1 MGDDSSV
8 RVAVRIR
15 PQVARELIDMCRIC
29 TQVPPGE
36 PQVFLGPDKA
46 FTYDYVFDTGIGQ
59 NDIYDDCVARL
70 IEGALD
76 GYNATVLAY
85 GQTGSGKT
93 YTMGTG
99 FDVEVDDSII
109 GIIPRA
115 IKHLFDGI
123 CDKQNRARER
133 AQMPPEFKITAQF
146 LELYNEDLKDLLEPG
161 GPRGGAR
168 IHEDTGGNI
177 HLAGVEPR
185 IVTSPEQ
192 ALEYLRLGA
201 LSRTTGST
209 QMNTQSSRS
218 HAIFTLFIK
227 QQRCIKIEDPDA
239 DVDTS
244 EPTNEFETL
253 TAKFHFVD
261 LAGSERLKRTGATGE
276 RAKEGIS
283 INCGLLALGNVISA
297 LGDKNKKALHVP
309 YRDSKLTRLLQD
321 SLGGNSQTVMIA
333 CVSPSDR
340 DFMETLST
348 LKYANRARN
357 IKNKVTIN
365 QDKSSRTIISLKRE
379 IQQLQIELLEYRQG
393 KRVVGEDG
401 VNDAWHENQM
411 LNSELQSLK
420 TRVKALSETVEA
432 LTAKNSLLLAEKA
445 SGQWLST
452 SLNANGNEDV
462 SSLVLGYV
470 QEIEE
475 LRARLLEAEAM
486 YQQLKKRQIQV
497 QSVNNTYVSGIDS
510 TSFIQNDTN
519 SVLVDA
525 KKELQKELNTLAA
538 LKEQQSMSMSMNMTT
553 SINNKNINNNITNNN
568 NTNNNREDDDDDIDN
583 TENGQ
588 ESLSEDDDSG
598 GDDDDDDDSDR
609 KDREEEEETE
619 EQAAIRRELE
629 AITTDIDVRQR
640 LIQELELSHRR
651 LQTMKQH
658 YEDKLTQ
665 LQARIKDTQEERD
678 KVLSSLV
685 QNSSPLTEKVKKLRD
700 EYEKKIS
707 SMQKEMRLL
716 QSAKK
721 EHARLLKNQSQS
733 ENRLR
738 GLRNELSEMKRA
750 KVKLL
755 NKMKEESKRHKENEL
770 RRNREIAQLRKESR
784 KNANMI
790 RTLEA
795 DKKIKEVVL
804 RRKQEEVTALRK
816 RDRGLSQKVA
826 GRTIIKP
833 INPKALKYKW
843 QAFEKIIT
851 KQSLAKQAVAETERE
866 MEKLLIERE
875 ELGKDL
881 ERLQKHRTIV
891 ETTGGDTIEI
901 DEDIDNYKSK
911 ISYVQDSIAECQR
924 DMVEIGDC
932 DVEGEP
938 GIEALIAA
946 VKTIDEAQFLLQ
958 KMLTFTVEQSCSA
971 AQKQLEVRD
980 MESRLIEVAQES
992 DVQHQLLEH
1001 VLRNRDILDISNNQ
1015 NTMAYSPPSSRSS
1028 SPDNSETYN
1037 QLTLNESK
1045 QRSNKVRR
1053 RTTQPQEL
1061 LYGVSMASDN
1071 LKVEEQN
1078 QHQNHPLTR
1087 VPSAPGSLR
1096 GLLFGRGQNT
1106 SGTAGGISPVLSR
1119 RDSTSPKLPRR
1130 SLYPSGPPGGYNGS
1144 MEQLAQMDAP
1154 SPPGSPTI
1162 YRRFNSREENVFS
1175 RLTAAKAVPVDPQPT
1190 KGVISQYPGK
1200 TQPRAPLQCTHIA
1213 EGHSKAVLAID
1224 STEDLLFSG
1233 SKDRT
1238 VKVWDLGTG
1247 LENMTL
1253 TGHPNNVVAVK
1264 YSLKNHLLFSV
1275 SAAYVKVWDL
1285 RSGNNCVKTLFSSG
1299 QSQNGSLSLTTTA
1312 RTLQLPVGE
1321 MAINDLSLSLD
1332 EQELYTAA
1340 VDKITVWDL
1349 RKLACVRRLSTPHT
1363 AAVMCLSAAE
1373 DGRVITGSKD
1383 HLISLVDASSSGQSV
1398 SLAPPHYDGVQC
1410 LATIGSMLFS
1420 GSRDMCIKR
1429 WDLNRMELIQSLNNA
1444 HKDWI
1449 LGLCTINEGSIMVS
1463 GCRGGML
1470 RAWTVPSE
1478 LSGECSLI
1486 GEVRAHGSAINAV
1499 ITNQQHIFTASNSG
1513 EVKLWRIPDP
1523 YHTMSMSTIS
1533 I

>member
-1 MGDDSSV
+1 MTDESSV

-15 PQVARELIDMCRIC
+15 PQVAREVIDMCRIC
-29 TQVPPGE
+29 TQVPGGE

-46 FTYDYVFDTGIGQ
+46 FTYDYVFDTFIGQ
-59 NDIYDDCVARL
+59 SDIYESCVTQL
-70 IEGALD
+70 VEGALN

-99 FDVEVDDSII
+99 FDVEIDESIV

-115 IKHLFDGI
+115 IRHLFNGI
-123 CDKQNRARER
+123 ADKHEKARER
-133 AQMPPEFKITAQF
+133 GHMPPEFKVTAQF

-168 IHEDTGGNI
+168 IHEDTSGNI
-177 HLAGVEPR
+177 HLTGVEAR
-185 IVTSPEQ
+185 VVTTPEQ

-218 HAIFTLFIK
+218 HAIFTLYIK
-227 QQRCIKIEDPDA
+227 QQRYIKIEDPDA

-244 EPTNEFETL
+244 NNDTTNEFETL

-297 LGDKNKKALHVP
+297 LGDKTKKAFHVP

-321 SLGGNSQTVMIA
+321 SLGGNSQTCMIA

-357 IKNKVTIN
+357 IKNKVMIN
-365 QDKSSRTIISLKRE
+365 QDKSSRTIVSLRRE
-379 IQQLQIELLEYRQG
+379 IQQLQLELLEYRQG
-393 KRVVGEDG
+393 KRLVGEDG

-411 LNSELQSLK
+411 LNSEMQSLK

-432 LTAKNSLLLAEKA
+432 LTAKNVLLLAEKA
-445 SGQWLST
+445 AGHW
-452 SLNANGNEDV
+452 V
-462 SSLVLGYV
+462 SSNSSVNNEQVSELVLGYV

-475 LRARLLEAEAM
+475 LRAQLLEAEAM

-497 QSVNNTYVSGIDS
+497 QPLTNNFGDFHDS
-510 TSFIQNDTN
+510 N
-519 SVLVDA
+519 SVLIEA
-525 KKELQKELNTLAA
+525 KRELQREIETLAV
-538 LKEQQSMSMSMNMTT
+538 LKDQERT
-553 SINNKNINNNITNNN
+553 
-568 NTNNNREDDDDDIDN
+568 DDDVEGENNENSPELFSDDESDEDN
-583 TENGQ
+583 T
-588 ESLSEDDDSG
+588 
-598 GDDDDDDDSDR
+598 DR
-609 KDREEEEETE
+609 KVEDEEE
-619 EQAAIRRELE
+619 AAIGLELE
-629 AITTDIDVRQR
+629 ALTSDIDVKQR
-640 LIQELELSHRR
+640 LIQELELSQRR

-665 LQARIKDTQEERD
+665 LQARIRDTQEERD
-678 KVLSSLV
+678 KVLSSL
-685 QNSSPLTEKVKKLRD
+685 QQQSSPPTEKVKKLRD
-700 EYEKKIS
+700 EYEKKLS
-707 SMQKEMRLL
+707 SMQKEVRLL

-721 EHARLLKNQSQS
+721 EHARLLKSQSQN

-738 GLRNELSEMKRA
+738 GLRNELADMKRA

-755 NKMKEESKRHKENEL
+755 NKMREEAQRHKENEL

-795 DKKIKEVVL
+795 DKRMKEVVL
-804 RRKQEEVTALRK
+804 RRKQEEVTALRR

-826 GRTIIKP
+826 GRT
-833 INPKALKYKW
+833 KAKILNQKSLKQKW
-843 QAFEKIIT
+843 LTFERTISKQA
-851 KQSLAKQAVAETERE
+851 LAKQAAAETERE
-866 MEKLLIERE
+866 MERLLIERD
-875 ELGKDL
+875 ELGIDL
-881 ERLQKHRTIV
+881 ERLQKIRANLLSIK
-891 ETTGGDTIEI
+891 GGDLTEF
-901 DEDIDNYKSK
+901 DEDIDNIKSK

-924 DMVEIGDC
+924 DMVEVGDC
-932 DVEGEP
+932 DVDGEP
-938 GIEALIAA
+938 GVEELIGSIKS
-946 VKTIDEAQFLLQ
+946 VDEAQYLLQ
-958 KMLTFTVEQSCSA
+958 RMLNHTVEQSCSA
-971 AQKQLEVRD
+971 AQRQIEVRD
-980 MESRLIEVAQES
+980 MESRLNQVAQES

-1001 VLRNRDILDISNNQ
+1001 VLRDRDLLSLNNRDNAI
-1015 NTMAYSPPSSRSS
+1015 TYSPYSSRSS
-1028 SPDNSETYN
+1028 SPDISESYSQVSIT
-1037 QLTLNESK
+1037 EGK
-1045 QRSNKVRR
+1045 QKSNKVRR

-1061 LYGVSMASDN
+1061 LYGVNSVVDDG
-1071 LKVEEQN
+1071 LKVDEQN
-1078 QHQNHPLTR
+1078 QNQTHNHPLTR
-1087 VPSAPGSLR
+1087 VPSAPGSLKS
-1096 GLLFGRGQNT
+1096 LVLTRGQVSSGSPT
-1106 SGTAGGISPVLSR
+1106 SVR
-1119 RDSTSPKLPRR
+1119 RDSTSPRPLRR
-1130 SLYPSGPPGGYNGS
+1130 PIHLSGGS
-1144 MEQLAQMDAP
+1144 MEQVAQMDA
-1154 SPPGSPTI
+1154 SPPSSPTI

-1175 RLTAAKAVPVDPQPT
+1175 RLTATRQPFQMDSQPT
-1190 KGVISQYPGK
+1190 KGIISQYPGK
-1200 TQPRAPLQCTHIA
+1200 IQPRASLQCTHIA

-1224 STEDLLFSG
+1224 AIGNMLFSG

-1238 VKVWDLGTG
+1238 VKVWDLETG

-1253 TGHPNNVVAVK
+1253 SGHPNNVVAVK
-1264 YSLKNHLLFSV
+1264 YSTTNQLLFSV

-1285 RSGNNCVKTLFSSG
+1285 RSSNACIKTLYSSG
-1299 QSQNGSLSLTTTA
+1299 QTQSGPLSLSTPS
-1312 RTLQLPVGE
+1312 RTLQLPAGE
-1321 MAINDLSLSLD
+1321 TTINDVALNLN
-1332 EQELYTAA
+1332 EQELYAA
-1340 VDKITVWDL
+1340 TNDKVRMWDL
-1349 RKLACVRRLSTPHT
+1349 RKLSYTGRLSTPHT
-1363 AAVMCLSAAE
+1363 AAVMCLAVAS

-1383 HLISLVDASSSGQSV
+1383 HLISLINTNTQGQSV

-1410 LATIGSMLFS
+1410 LATSGSMLFS

-1429 WDLNRMELIQSLNNA
+1429 WDLSRMELIQSLNNA

-1449 LGLCTINEGSIMVS
+1449 LGLCTVNNGAVMVS

-1470 RAWTVPSE
+1470 RAWSVPKDQ
-1478 LSGECSLI
+1478 SGECTLL

-1499 ITNQQHIFTASNSG
+1499 VTNQQHIFTASNSG
-1513 EVKLWRIPDP
+1513 EVKMWRVPDP
-1523 YHTMSMSTIS
+1523 FPTMSISTMSI
-1533 I
+1533 

>member
-1 MGDDSSV
+1 MADDTSV

-15 PQVARELIDMCRIC
+15 PQVAREVIDMCRIC

-46 FTYDYVFDTGIGQ
+46 FTYDYVFDTAIGQ
-59 NDIYDDCVARL
+59 CTIYDTCVAHL
-70 IEGALD
+70 VEGALD

-99 FDVEVDDSII
+99 FDVEVDETVI

-115 IKHLFDGI
+115 IRHLFNGI
-123 CDKQNRARER
+123 AEKQQHARER
-133 AQMPPEFKITAQF
+133 AQMPPEFKVTAQF

-168 IHEDTGGNI
+168 IHEDTAGNI

-185 IVTSPEQ
+185 IVVSPEQ

-218 HAIFTLFIK
+218 HAIFTLYIR
-227 QQRCIKIEDPDA
+227 QQKCIKVEDPDA
-239 DVDTS
+239 DIDTS
-244 EPTNEFETL
+244 GTEPASEFETL

-261 LAGSERLKRTGATGE
+261 LAGSERLKRTGATGD

-297 LGDKNKKALHVP
+297 LGDKTKKALHVP

-365 QDKSSRTIISLKRE
+365 QDKSSRTIASLRRE
-379 IQQLQIELLEYRQG
+379 IQQLQLELMEYRQG

-411 LNSELQSLK
+411 LNSELQSLR

-432 LTAKNSLLLAEKA
+432 LTAKNVLLLAEKA
-445 SGQWLST
+445 AGQWMSSTGGNGEVT
-452 SLNANGNEDV
+452 SLV
-462 SSLVLGYV
+462 QGYV

-486 YQQLKKRQIQV
+486 YQQLKKRQMQV
-497 QSVNNTYVSGIDS
+497 NAANPYGDSGYIFQSDS
-510 TSFIQNDTN
+510 TS
-519 SVLVDA
+519 VLNDA
-525 KKELQKELNTLAA
+525 KKELQKEMDALTA
-538 LKEQQSMSMSMNMTT
+538 LKEQQAYG
-553 SINNKNINNNITNNN
+553 TN
-568 NTNNNREDDDDDIDN
+568 TASKTGDEGEGDD
-583 TENGQ
+583 TEVGQ
-588 ESLSEDDDSG
+588 DTASEDDS
-598 GDDDDDDDSDR
+598 DDDSDR
-609 KDREEEEETE
+609 KEDEEE
-619 EQAAIRRELE
+619 AAMGRELE
-629 AITTDIDVRQR
+629 ALTSDIDVKQR
-640 LIQELELSHRR
+640 LIQELEFSQRR

-658 YEDKLTQ
+658 YEDKLAQ

-678 KVLSSLV
+678 KVLHSL
-685 QNSSPLTEKVKKLRD
+685 QQQPTPPTEKVKKLRD
-700 EYEKKIS
+700 EYEKKLS
-707 SMQKEMRLL
+707 AMQKEMRLL

-721 EHARLLKNQSQS
+721 EHARLLKNQSQN

-738 GLRNELSEMKRA
+738 GLRNELAEMKRA

-755 NKMKEESKRHKENEL
+755 NKMREEAQRHKENEL

-795 DKKIKEVVL
+795 DKRMKEVVL

-826 GRTIIKP
+826 GRAPPKSA
-833 INPKALKYKW
+833 NPKALKQRWHTFERTIAK
-843 QAFEKIIT
+843 QA
-851 KQSLAKQAVAETERE
+851 LAKQAAAETERE
-866 MEKLLIERE
+866 MERLLQERE
-875 ELGKDL
+875 ELGREL
-881 ERLQKHRTIV
+881 EKLQKHRNAVTNSR
-891 ETTGGDTIEI
+891 GDTTDVDEEI
-901 DEDIDNYKSK
+901 DNVKSK
-911 ISYVQDSIAECQR
+911 ISYLQDSIAECQR
-924 DMVEIGDC
+924 DMVEMGDG
-932 DVEGEP
+932 DAEGEP
-938 GIEALIAA
+938 GVEAL
-946 VKTIDEAQFLLQ
+946 VSTIRTVDEAQYLLQ
-958 KMLTFTVEQSCSA
+958 RMLAFTVEQSCVA

-980 MESRLIEVAQES
+980 MESRLNQVAQES

-1001 VLRNRDILDISNNQ
+1001 VLRDRDLLSLTNNHH
-1015 NTMAYSPPSSRSS
+1015 NTLNYSPPSSRSS
-1028 SPDNSETYN
+1028 SPDNETYS
-1037 QLTLNESK
+1037 QVIIGEER
-1045 QRSNKVRR
+1045 QRNNKVRR

-1061 LYGVSMASDN
+1061 LYGVQPNSDN
-1071 LKVEEQN
+1071 LKTEEQSQN
-1078 QHQNHPLTR
+1078 HNHPLTR
-1087 VPSAPGSLR
+1087 VPSAPGSLK
-1096 GLLFGRGQNT
+1096 GLVLTRSQYGNI
-1106 SGTAGGISPVLSR
+1106 SGGSPTLSR
-1119 RDSTSPKLPRR
+1119 RDSTSPRPLRR
-1130 SLYPSGPPGGYNGS
+1130 PLHPGGGS
-1144 MEQLAQMDAP
+1144 MEQVAHTDVS
-1154 SPPGSPTI
+1154 SPPGSPTT

-1175 RLTAAKAVPVDPQPT
+1175 RLTASRQPASTDPQPM
-1190 KGVISQYPGK
+1190 KGIISQYQGK
-1200 TQPRAPLQCTHIA
+1200 TPPRAVLQCSHVA
-1213 EGHSKAVLAID
+1213 EGHSKAVLTICA
-1224 STEDLLFSG
+1224 TADLLFSG

-1238 VKVWDLGTG
+1238 VKVWDLRTG
-1247 LENMTL
+1247 IENLTL
-1253 TGHPNNVVAVK
+1253 SGHPNNVVAVK
-1264 YSLKNHLLFSV
+1264 YSQVQNLLFSV

-1285 RSGNNCVKTLFSSG
+1285 RIGNSCVKTLFSSG
-1299 QSQNGSLSLTTTA
+1299 QAQSGPIALSTPS
-1312 RTLQLPVGE
+1312 RMLQVTVGE
-1321 MAINDLSLSLD
+1321 TTINDLVLSMD
-1332 EQELYTAA
+1332 EQELYTASS
-1340 VDKITVWDL
+1340 DKVRVWDL
-1349 RKLACVRRLSTPHT
+1349 RKLTYIGKLSTPHT
-1363 AAVMCLSAAE
+1363 AAVMCLAVAD
-1373 DGRVITGSKD
+1373 DGRVIAGSKD
-1383 HLISLVDASSSGQSV
+1383 HLISLVEPNTSGQSV

-1410 LATIGSMLFS
+1410 LTTCDSTLFS

-1429 WDLNRMELIQSLNNA
+1429 WDLSKMELVQSLNNA

-1449 LGLCTINEGSIMVS
+1449 LGLCMINSGSVMVS
-1463 GCRGGML
+1463 GCRGGVL
-1470 RAWTVPSE
+1470 KAWSVPKE
-1478 LSGECSLI
+1478 QGGECAPI

-1499 ITNQQHIFTASNSG
+1499 ITNQQHVFTASNDG
-1513 EVKLWRIPDP
+1513 TVRLWSYYKRDAR
-1523 YHTMSMSTIS
+1523 TFQRSNSLKS
-1533 I
+1533 

>member
-1 MGDDSSV
+1 MADDTSV

-15 PQVARELIDMCRIC
+15 PQVAREVIDMCRIC

-46 FTYDYVFDTGIGQ
+46 FTYDYVFDTAIGQ
-59 NDIYDDCVARL
+59 CTIYDTCVARL

-99 FDVEVDDSII
+99 FDVEVDETVI

-115 IKHLFDGI
+115 ITHLFNGI
-123 CDKQNRARER
+123 AEKQQHARER
-133 AQMPPEFKITAQF
+133 AQMPPEFKVTAQF

-168 IHEDTGGNI
+168 IHEDTSGNI

-218 HAIFTLFIK
+218 HAIFTLYIR
-227 QQRCIKIEDPDA
+227 QQKCIKVEDPDA

-244 EPTNEFETL
+244 GTEPTSEFETL

-261 LAGSERLKRTGATGE
+261 LAGSERLKRTGATGD

-297 LGDKNKKALHVP
+297 LGDKTKKALHVP

-365 QDKSSRTIISLKRE
+365 QDKSSRTIASLRRE
-379 IQQLQIELLEYRQG
+379 IQQLQLELMEYRQG

-411 LNSELQSLK
+411 LNSELQSLR

-432 LTAKNSLLLAEKA
+432 LTAKNVLLLAEKA
-445 SGQWLST
+445 AGQWVSSTGGNTEVT
-452 SLNANGNEDV
+452 SLIQ
-462 SSLVLGYV
+462 GYV

-497 QSVNNTYVSGIDS
+497 NAANPYGDSGYMFHSDS
-510 TSFIQNDTN
+510 TS
-519 SVLVDA
+519 VLNDA
-525 KKELQKELNTLAA
+525 KKELQKEIDALTA
-538 LKEQQSMSMSMNMTT
+538 LKEQQAYTSSTT
-553 SINNKNINNNITNNN
+553 GKTGD
-568 NTNNNREDDDDDIDN
+568 EGEGDD
-583 TENGQ
+583 TEVGQ
-588 ESLSEDDDSG
+588 DSASEDDS
-598 GDDDDDDDSDR
+598 DDDSDR
-609 KDREEEEETE
+609 KEEDEEE
-619 EQAAIRRELE
+619 AAMGRELE
-629 AITTDIDVRQR
+629 ALTSDIDVKQR
-640 LIQELELSHRR
+640 LIQELELSQRR

-658 YEDKLTQ
+658 YEDKLAQ

-678 KVLSSLV
+678 KVLHSL
-685 QNSSPLTEKVKKLRD
+685 QQQPTTPTEKVKKLRD
-700 EYEKKIS
+700 EYEKKLS
-707 SMQKEMRLL
+707 AMQKEMRIL

-721 EHARLLKNQSQS
+721 EHAKLLKNQSQN

-738 GLRNELSEMKRA
+738 GLRNELAEMKRA

-755 NKMKEESKRHKENEL
+755 NKMREEAQRHKENEL

-795 DKKIKEVVL
+795 DKRMKEVVL

-826 GRTIIKP
+826 GRAPPKP
-833 INPKALKYKW
+833 VNPKALKQRWHTFERTIAK
-843 QAFEKIIT
+843 QA
-851 KQSLAKQAVAETERE
+851 LAKQAAAETERE
-866 MEKLLIERE
+866 MERLLQERE
-875 ELGKDL
+875 ELGREL
-881 ERLQKHRTIV
+881 EKLQKHRNAVTNSR
-891 ETTGGDTIEI
+891 GDTSDVDEEI
-901 DEDIDNYKSK
+901 DNVKSK
-911 ISYVQDSIAECQR
+911 ISYLQDSIAECQR
-924 DMVEIGDC
+924 DMVEMGDG
-932 DVEGEP
+932 DAESEP
-938 GIEALIAA
+938 GVEALIS
-946 VKTIDEAQFLLQ
+946 TIQTVDEAQYLLQ
-958 KMLTFTVEQSCSA
+958 RMLAFTVEQSCVA

-980 MESRLIEVAQES
+980 MESRLNQVAQES

-1001 VLRNRDILDISNNQ
+1001 VLRDRDLLSLTNNHHN
-1015 NTMAYSPPSSRSS
+1015 NTLNYSPPSSRSS
-1028 SPDNSETYN
+1028 SPDNETFS
-1037 QLTLNESK
+1037 QVIIGEER
-1045 QRSNKVRR
+1045 QRNNKVRR

-1061 LYGVSMASDN
+1061 LYGVQANPDN
-1071 LKVEEQN
+1071 LKPEEQSQN
-1078 QHQNHPLTR
+1078 HNHPLTR
-1087 VPSAPGSLR
+1087 VPSAPGSLK
-1096 GLLFGRGQNT
+1096 GLVLTRSQYGNVT
-1106 SGTAGGISPVLSR
+1106 GGSPTLSR
-1119 RDSTSPKLPRR
+1119 RDSTSPRPLRR
-1130 SLYPSGPPGGYNGS
+1130 PLHPGGGS
-1144 MEQLAQMDAP
+1144 MEQVAHTDVS
-1154 SPPGSPTI
+1154 SPPGSPTT

-1175 RLTAAKAVPVDPQPT
+1175 RLTASRQPASTDPQPMR
-1190 KGVISQYPGK
+1190 GIISQYQGK
-1200 TQPRAPLQCTHIA
+1200 TPPRAVLQCSHVA
-1213 EGHSKAVLAID
+1213 EGHSKAVLTICA
-1224 STEDLLFSG
+1224 TADLLFSG

-1238 VKVWDLGTG
+1238 VKVWDLRTG
-1247 LENMTL
+1247 IENITL
-1253 TGHPNNVVAVK
+1253 SGHPNNVVAVK
-1264 YSLKNHLLFSV
+1264 YSPVHNLLFSV

-1285 RSGNNCVKTLFSSG
+1285 RMGNSCVKTLFSSG
-1299 QSQNGSLSLTTTA
+1299 QTQSGPIALSTPSRMLQVPFGETT
-1312 RTLQLPVGE
+1312 
-1321 MAINDLSLSLD
+1321 INDLVLSMD
-1332 EQELYTAA
+1332 EQELYTASS
-1340 VDKITVWDL
+1340 DKVRVWDL
-1349 RKLACVRRLSTPHT
+1349 RKLTYIGRLSTPHT
-1363 AAVMCLSAAE
+1363 AAVMCLAVAD
-1373 DGRVITGSKD
+1373 DGRVIAGSKD
-1383 HLISLVDASSSGQSV
+1383 HLISLVEPNTSGQSV

-1410 LATIGSMLFS
+1410 LTTCDSTLFS

-1429 WDLNRMELIQSLNNA
+1429 WDLSRMELVQSLNNA

-1449 LGLCTINEGSIMVS
+1449 LGLCMINSGSVMVS
-1463 GCRGGML
+1463 GCRGGVL
-1470 RAWTVPSE
+1470 KAWSVPKE
-1478 LSGECSLI
+1478 QGGECAPI

-1499 ITNQQHIFTASNSG
+1499 ITNQQHVFTASNSG
-1513 EVKLWRIPDP
+1513 EVKLWRIPDISL
-1523 YHTMSMSTIS
+1523 SMSIS
-1533 I
+1533 TVSL

>member
-1 MGDDSSV
+1 MSDDTSV

-15 PQVARELIDMCRIC
+15 PQVAREVIDMCRIC

-46 FTYDYVFDTGIGQ
+46 FTYDYVFDTCVGQ
-59 NDIYDDCVARL
+59 CTIYETCVARL
-70 IEGALD
+70 VEGALD

-99 FDVEVDDSII
+99 FDVEVDEDVV

-115 IKHLFDGI
+115 IRHLFNGI
-123 CDKQNRARER
+123 AEKQQRARES
-133 AQMPPEFKITAQF
+133 AQMPPEFKVTAQF

-168 IHEDTGGNI
+168 IHEDTSGNI

-218 HAIFTLFIK
+218 HAIFTLHIK
-227 QQRCIKIEDPDA
+227 QQRYIKVEDPDA

-244 EPTNEFETL
+244 GTEPASEFETL

-261 LAGSERLKRTGATGE
+261 LAGSERLKRTGATGD

-297 LGDKNKKALHVP
+297 LGDKAKKALHVP

-357 IKNKVTIN
+357 IKNKVTVN
-365 QDKSSRTIISLKRE
+365 QDKSSRTIASLRRE
-379 IQQLQIELLEYRQG
+379 IQQLQLELMEYRQG

-411 LNSELQSLK
+411 LNSELQSLR

-432 LTAKNSLLLAEKA
+432 LTAKNVLLLAEKA
-445 SGQWLST
+445 AGQWVSTGGNSEVT
-452 SLNANGNEDV
+452 SLV
-462 SSLVLGYV
+462 QGYV

-497 QSVNNTYVSGIDS
+497 NAANPYGDSGYICPSDSVSILN
-510 TSFIQNDTN
+510 
-519 SVLVDA
+519 DA
-525 KKELQKELNTLAA
+525 KKEVQKEIEA
-538 LKEQQSMSMSMNMTT
+538 LTALREQHAHAT
-553 SINNKNINNNITNNN
+553 STASKTG
-568 NTNNNREDDDDDIDN
+568 EEEGDD
-583 TENGQ
+583 TEIGQ
-588 ESLSEDDDSG
+588 DSVSEDDS
-598 GDDDDDDDSDR
+598 DDDSDR
-609 KDREEEEETE
+609 KEEDEEEE
-619 EQAAIRRELE
+619 AMGRELE
-629 AITTDIDVRQR
+629 ALTSDIDVKQR
-640 LIQELELSHRR
+640 LIQELELSQRR

-658 YEDKLTQ
+658 YEDKLAQ

-678 KVLSSLV
+678 KVLHSL
-685 QNSSPLTEKVKKLRD
+685 QQQPTPPTEKVKKLRD
-700 EYEKKIS
+700 EYEKKLS
-707 SMQKEMRLL
+707 AMQKEMQLL
-716 QSAKK
+716 KSAKK
-721 EHARLLKNQSQS
+721 EHARLLKNQSQN

-738 GLRNELSEMKRA
+738 GLRNELAEMKRA

-755 NKMKEESKRHKENEL
+755 NKMREEAQRHKENEL

-795 DKKIKEVVL
+795 DKRMKEVVL
-804 RRKQEEVTALRK
+804 RRKQEEVSALRK

-826 GRTIIKP
+826 GRAPPKP
-833 INPKALKYKW
+833 INPKALKQRW
-843 QAFEKIIT
+843 QTFERTIA
-851 KQSLAKQAVAETERE
+851 KQALAKQAAAETERE
-866 MEKLLIERE
+866 MERLLQERE
-875 ELGKDL
+875 ELGREL
-881 ERLQKHRTIV
+881 EKLQKHRNAIASSR
-891 ETTGGDTIEI
+891 GDTADIDEEI
-901 DEDIDNYKSK
+901 DNVRSK
-911 ISYVQDSIAECQR
+911 ISYLQDSIAECQR
-924 DMVEIGDC
+924 DMVEMGDGEA
-932 DVEGEP
+932 EGEP
-938 GIEALIAA
+938 GVEALIS
-946 VKTIDEAQFLLQ
+946 TIQSVDEAQYLLQ
-958 KMLTFTVEQSCSA
+958 RMLAFTVEQSCVA

-980 MESRLIEVAQES
+980 MESRLNQVAQES

-1001 VLRNRDILDISNNQ
+1001 VLRDRDLLSLTNNHH
-1015 NTMAYSPPSSRSS
+1015 NTLNYSPPSSRSS
-1028 SPDNSETYN
+1028 SPENENYN
-1037 QLTLNESK
+1037 QVIIGEEK
-1045 QRSNKVRR
+1045 QRNNKVRR

-1061 LYGVSMASDN
+1061 LYGVQASQDN
-1071 LKVEEQN
+1071 LKAEDQS
-1078 QHQNHPLTR
+1078 QSHNHPLTR
-1087 VPSAPGSLR
+1087 VPSAPGSLK
-1096 GLLFGRGQNT
+1096 GLVLTRSQH
-1106 SGTAGGISPVLSR
+1106 SGIAGGSPTLSR
-1119 RDSTSPKLPRR
+1119 RDSTSPRPLRR
-1130 SLYPSGPPGGYNGS
+1130 PLHPGGGS
-1144 MEQLAQMDAP
+1144 MEQVAHTDVS
-1154 SPPGSPTI
+1154 SPPGSPTT

-1175 RLTAAKAVPVDPQPT
+1175 RLTASRQPASTDPQPM
-1190 KGVISQYPGK
+1190 KGIISQYQGK
-1200 TQPRAPLQCTHIA
+1200 IQPRAVLHCSHVA
-1213 EGHSKAVLAID
+1213 EGHSKAVLTMCAT
-1224 STEDLLFSG
+1224 SDLLFSG

-1247 LENMTL
+1247 IENLTL

-1264 YSLKNHLLFSV
+1264 YSPLHDLLFSV
-1275 SAAYVKVWDL
+1275 SSAYVKVWDL
-1285 RSGNNCVKTLFSSG
+1285 RAANSCIKTLYSSG
-1299 QSQNGSLSLTTTA
+1299 QVQSGPITLSTPS
-1312 RTLQLPVGE
+1312 RMLQLPVGE
-1321 MAINDLSLSLD
+1321 TTINDLVLSMD
-1332 EQELYTAA
+1332 EQELYTASS
-1340 VDKITVWDL
+1340 DKVRIWDL
-1349 RKLACVRRLSTPHT
+1349 RKLTCTGRLSTPHT
-1363 AAVMCLSAAE
+1363 AAVMCLAVAE
-1373 DGRVITGSKD
+1373 DGKVITGSKD
-1383 HLISLVDASSSGQSV
+1383 HLVSLVEPNTSGQSV

-1410 LATIGSMLFS
+1410 LATCDTTLFS

-1429 WDLNRMELIQSLNNA
+1429 WDLSRMELVQSLNNA

-1449 LGLCTINEGSIMVS
+1449 LGLCMINNGSVMIS
-1463 GCRGGML
+1463 GCRGGIL
-1470 RAWTVPSE
+1470 KAWTVPKDQ
-1478 LSGECSLI
+1478 GECSPI

-1499 ITNQQHIFTASNSG
+1499 ITNQQHIFTASNDG
-1513 EVKLWRIPDP
+1513 TVKLWNYCKRDAR
-1523 YHTMSMSTIS
+1523 TFQRSNSLKS
-1533 I
+1533 

>member
-1 MGDDSSV
+1 MADDSSV

-15 PQVARELIDMCRIC
+15 PQVAREVIDMCRIC

-59 NDIYDDCVARL
+59 SVIYETCVARL

-99 FDVEVDDSII
+99 FDVEVDDNIV

-115 IKHLFDGI
+115 IRHLFKGI
-123 CDKQNRARER
+123 AEKQERARER
-133 AQMPPEFKITAQF
+133 TQMPPEFKVTAQF

-168 IHEDTGGNI
+168 IHEDTAGNI

-218 HAIFTLFIK
+218 HAIFTLYVK
-227 QQRCIKIEDPDA
+227 QQRCIRVEDPDA

-244 EPTNEFETL
+244 GTEPANEFETL

-261 LAGSERLKRTGATGE
+261 LAGSERLKRTGATGD

-297 LGDKNKKALHVP
+297 LGDKAKKALHVP

-365 QDKSSRTIISLKRE
+365 QDKSSRTIASLRRE
-379 IQQLQIELLEYRQG
+379 IQQLQLELMEYRQG

-401 VNDAWHENQM
+401 MNDAWHENQM
-411 LNSELQSLK
+411 LNSELQSLR

-432 LTAKNSLLLAEKA
+432 LTAKNVLLLAEKA
-445 SGQWLST
+445 AGQWVSASGGSGEQVT
-452 SLNANGNEDV
+452 SLV
-462 SSLVLGYV
+462 QGYV

-497 QSVNNTYVSGIDS
+497 NAANAYGDSSYILQSDS
-510 TSFIQNDTN
+510 ST
-519 SVLVDA
+519 VLIDA
-525 KKELQKELNTLAA
+525 KKELQKEVEALAA
-538 LKEQQSMSMSMNMTT
+538 LKEQQTQNANVT
-553 SINNKNINNNITNNN
+553 NKAVDETEI
-568 NTNNNREDDDDDIDN
+568 DD

-588 ESLSEDDDSG
+588 ESISEDDS
-598 GDDDDDDDSDR
+598 DDDSDR
-609 KDREEEEETE
+609 KEEDEEEE
-619 EQAAIRRELE
+619 AMGRELE
-629 AITTDIDVRQR
+629 ALTSDIDVKQR
-640 LIQELELSHRR
+640 LIQELELSQRR
-651 LQTMKQH
+651 LQSMKQH
-658 YEDKLTQ
+658 YEDKLAQ

-678 KVLSSLV
+678 KVLSSL
-685 QNSSPLTEKVKKLRD
+685 QQQPTQPTEKVKKLRD

-707 SMQKEMRLL
+707 AMQKEMRLL

-721 EHARLLKNQSQS
+721 EHARLLKSQSQN

-738 GLRNELSEMKRA
+738 GLRNELAEMKRA

-755 NKMKEESKRHKENEL
+755 NKMREEAQRHKENEL
-770 RRNREIAQLRKESR
+770 KRNREIAQLRKESR
-784 KNANMI
+784 RNANMI
-790 RTLEA
+790 RSLEA
-795 DKKIKEVVL
+795 DKRIKEVVL
-804 RRKQEEVTALRK
+804 RRKQEEVSALRK

-826 GRTIIKP
+826 GRTLSKP
-833 INPKALKYKW
+833 INPKSLKQRW
-843 QAFEKIIT
+843 QTFERTIT
-851 KQSLAKQAVAETERE
+851 KQALAKQAAAETERE
-866 MEKLLIERE
+866 MERLLQERD
-875 ELGKDL
+875 ELGRDL
-881 ERLQKHRTIV
+881 DRLQKQRNTI
-891 ETTGGDTIEI
+891 TTSRGDTTDIDEEI
-901 DEDIDNYKSK
+901 DNFKSK
-911 ISYVQDSIAECQR
+911 ISYLQDSIADCQR
-924 DMVEIGDC
+924 DMVEMGDGE
-932 DVEGEP
+932 VESEP
-938 GIEALIAA
+938 GVEALIS
-946 VKTIDEAQFLLQ
+946 TIRTVDEAQYLLER
-958 KMLTFTVEQSCSA
+958 MLAFTVEQSYVA

-980 MESRLIEVAQES
+980 MKSRLNQVAQES

-1001 VLRNRDILDISNNQ
+1001 VLRDRDLLSLTNNH
-1015 NTMAYSPPSSRSS
+1015 NTTTYSPPSSRSS
-1028 SPDNSETYN
+1028 SPDKG
-1037 QLTLNESK
+1037 LVLI
-1045 QRSNKVRR
+1045 RSQHN
-1053 RTTQPQEL
+1053 T
-1061 LYGVSMASDN
+1061 GV
-1071 LKVEEQN
+1071 
-1078 QHQNHPLTR
+1078 TG
-1087 VPSAPGSLR
+1087 GSP
-1096 GLLFGRGQNT
+1096 T
-1106 SGTAGGISPVLSR
+1106 LSR
-1119 RDSTSPKLPRR
+1119 RDSTSPRPLRR
-1130 SLYPSGPPGGYNGS
+1130 PLHPGGGS
-1144 MEQLAQMDAP
+1144 MEQVAHTDIS
-1154 SPPGSPTI
+1154 SPPGSPTT

-1175 RLTAAKAVPVDPQPT
+1175 RLTASRQPMSVDPQPM
-1190 KGVISQYPGK
+1190 KGIISQYQGK
-1200 TQPRAPLQCTHIA
+1200 AQPRAVLQCSHIA
-1213 EGHSKAVLAID
+1213 EGHSKAVLTIYA
-1224 STEDLLFSG
+1224 TTDLLFSG

-1238 VKVWDLGTG
+1238 VKVWDLRTG
-1247 LENMTL
+1247 IENFTL
-1253 TGHPNNVVAVK
+1253 SGHPNNVVAVK
-1264 YSLKNHLLFSV
+1264 YSPSHQLLFSV

-1285 RSGNNCVKTLFSSG
+1285 RAGNSCIKTLFSSG
-1299 QSQNGSLSLTTTA
+1299 QAQIGPIALSTPS
-1312 RTLQLPVGE
+1312 RTLQVPVGE
-1321 MAINDLSLSLD
+1321 TTINDLVLSLN
-1332 EQELYTAA
+1332 ERELYTASS
-1340 VDKITVWDL
+1340 DKVRVWDL
-1349 RKLACVRRLSTPHT
+1349 RKLTCNGKLSTPHT
-1363 AAVMCLSAAE
+1363 AAVMCLAIAE
-1373 DGRVITGSKD
+1373 DGRVIAGSKD
-1383 HLISLVDASSSGQSV
+1383 HLISLVEPNTSGLSV

-1410 LATIGSMLFS
+1410 LATSDSTLFS

-1429 WDLNRMELIQSLNNA
+1429 WDLGRMELVQSLNNA

-1449 LGLCTINEGSIMVS
+1449 LGLCTINDGSIMVS
-1463 GCRGGML
+1463 GCRGGVL
-1470 RAWTVPSE
+1470 KAWSVPKDQT
-1478 LSGECSLI
+1478 GECTPI

-1499 ITNQQHIFTASNSG
+1499 ITNQQHIFTASNDG
-1513 EVKLWRIPDP
+1513 TVRLWSYYKRDAR
-1523 YHTMSMSTIS
+1523 TFQRSNSLKS
-1533 I
+1533 

>member
-1 MGDDSSV
+1 MADDTSV

-15 PQVARELIDMCRIC
+15 PQVAREVIDMCRIC

-59 NDIYDDCVARL
+59 STIYETCVGHL
-70 IEGALD
+70 VEGALD

-99 FDVEVDDSII
+99 FDVEVEEAVV

-123 CDKQNRARER
+123 AEKQQHARER
-133 AQMPPEFKITAQF
+133 AQMPPEFKVTAQF

-168 IHEDTGGNI
+168 IHEDTSGNI

-185 IVTSPEQ
+185 IVTSLEQ
-192 ALEYLRLGA
+192 ALDYLRLGA

-218 HAIFTLFIK
+218 HAIFTLYIR
-227 QQRCIKIEDPDA
+227 QQRCIKVEDPDA
-239 DVDTS
+239 DIDTS
-244 EPTNEFETL
+244 GTEPANEFETL

-261 LAGSERLKRTGATGE
+261 LAGSERLKRTGATGD

-297 LGDKNKKALHVP
+297 LGDKTKKALHVP

-365 QDKSSRTIISLKRE
+365 QDKSSRTIASLRRE
-379 IQQLQIELLEYRQG
+379 IQQLQLELMEYRQG

-411 LNSELQSLK
+411 LNSELQSLR

-432 LTAKNSLLLAEKA
+432 LTAKNVLLLAEKA
-445 SGQWLST
+445 AGQWVSATGGNGEVT
-452 SLNANGNEDV
+452 SLV
-462 SSLVLGYV
+462 QGYV

-486 YQQLKKRQIQV
+486 YQQLKKRQMQV
-497 QSVNNTYVSGIDS
+497 NAANPYGDSGYMFQSDS
-510 TSFIQNDTN
+510 TS
-519 SVLVDA
+519 VLSDA
-525 KKELQKELNTLAA
+525 KKELQKEIETLTA
-538 LKEQQSMSMSMNMTT
+538 LKEQQVY
-553 SINNKNINNNITNNN
+553 
-568 NTNNNREDDDDDIDN
+568 NTNTANKVGEEGEGDDVEVVQD
-583 TENGQ
+583 
-588 ESLSEDDDSG
+588 SASEDDS
-598 GDDDDDDDSDR
+598 DDDSDR
-609 KDREEEEETE
+609 KEEDEEE
-619 EQAAIRRELE
+619 AAMGRELE
-629 AITTDIDVRQR
+629 ALTSDIDMKQR
-640 LIQELELSHRR
+640 LIQELELSQRR

-658 YEDKLTQ
+658 YEDKLAQ

-678 KVLSSLV
+678 KVLHSL
-685 QNSSPLTEKVKKLRD
+685 QQQPTPPTEKVKKLRD
-700 EYEKKIS
+700 EYEKKLS
-707 SMQKEMRLL
+707 AMQKEMRLL
-716 QSAKK
+716 QTAKK
-721 EHARLLKNQSQS
+721 EHARLLKSQSQN

-738 GLRNELSEMKRA
+738 GLRNELAEMKRA

-755 NKMKEESKRHKENEL
+755 NKMREEAQRHKENEL

-795 DKKIKEVVL
+795 DKRMKEVVL

-826 GRTIIKP
+826 GRAPPKP
-833 INPKALKYKW
+833 INPKTLKQRW
-843 QAFEKIIT
+843 QTFERTIA
-851 KQSLAKQAVAETERE
+851 KQALAKQAAAETERE
-866 MEKLLIERE
+866 MERLLQERE
-875 ELGKDL
+875 ELGREL
-881 ERLQKHRTIV
+881 EKLQKHRNDITSRR
-891 ETTGGDTIEI
+891 GDPNDIDEEI
-901 DEDIDNYKSK
+901 DNVKSK
-911 ISYVQDSIAECQR
+911 ISYLQDSISECQR
-924 DMVEIGDC
+924 DMVEMGDGET
-932 DVEGEP
+932 EGEP
-938 GIEALIAA
+938 GVEALIST
-946 VKTIDEAQFLLQ
+946 VQTVDEAQYLLQ
-958 KMLTFTVEQSCSA
+958 KMLAFTVEQSCVA

-980 MESRLIEVAQES
+980 MESRLNQVAQES

-1001 VLRNRDILDISNNQ
+1001 VLRDRDLLSLTNSHHNHAL
-1015 NTMAYSPPSSRSS
+1015 NYSPPSSRSS
-1028 SPDNSETYN
+1028 SPDNETYS
-1037 QLTLNESK
+1037 QVIMGEEK
-1045 QRSNKVRR
+1045 QRNNKVRR

-1061 LYGVSMASDN
+1061 LYGVQANPDN
-1071 LKVEEQN
+1071 MKTEEQSQN
-1078 QHQNHPLTR
+1078 HNHPLTR
-1087 VPSAPGSLR
+1087 VPSAPGSLK
-1096 GLLFGRGQNT
+1096 GLVLTRSQHSNIT
-1106 SGTAGGISPVLSR
+1106 GGSPTLSR
-1119 RDSTSPKLPRR
+1119 RDSISPRPLRR
-1130 SLYPSGPPGGYNGS
+1130 PLHPGGGS
-1144 MEQLAQMDAP
+1144 MEQVAHTDVS
-1154 SPPGSPTI
+1154 SPPGSPTT

-1175 RLTAAKAVPVDPQPT
+1175 RLTASRQPASTDPQPM
-1190 KGVISQYPGK
+1190 KGIISQYQGK
-1200 TQPRAPLQCTHIA
+1200 TSPRAVLQCSHVA
-1213 EGHSKAVLAID
+1213 EGHSKAVLTICA
-1224 STEDLLFSG
+1224 TTDLLFSG

-1238 VKVWDLGTG
+1238 VKVWDLRTG
-1247 LENMTL
+1247 IENLTL

-1264 YSLKNHLLFSV
+1264 YSPVRNLLFSV
-1275 SAAYVKVWDL
+1275 SSAYVKVWDL
-1285 RSGNNCVKTLFSSG
+1285 RMGNSCVKTLFSSG
-1299 QSQNGSLSLTTTA
+1299 QAQSGQIALST
-1312 RTLQLPVGE
+1312 QVPMGE
-1321 MAINDLSLSLD
+1321 TAINDLVLSLD

-1340 VDKITVWDL
+1340 SDKVRMWDL
-1349 RKLACVRRLSTPHT
+1349 RKLTHMGRLSTPHT
-1363 AAVMCLSAAE
+1363 AAVMCLAVAD
-1373 DGRVITGSKD
+1373 DGRVIAGSKD
-1383 HLISLVDASSSGQSV
+1383 HLISLVEPNMSGQSV
-1398 SLAPPHYDGVQC
+1398 CLAPPHYDGVQC
-1410 LATIGSMLFS
+1410 LTACDSTLFS

-1429 WDLNRMELIQSLNNA
+1429 WDLYKMELVQSLNNA

-1449 LGLCTINEGSIMVS
+1449 LGLCMINSGTIMVS
-1463 GCRGGML
+1463 GCRGGVL
-1470 RAWTVPSE
+1470 KAWSVPKE
-1478 LSGECSLI
+1478 QGGECAPI

-1499 ITNQQHIFTASNSG
+1499 ITNQQHVFTASNSG
-1513 EVKLWRIPDP
+1513 EVKLWRIPDSSL
-1523 YHTMSMSTIS
+1523 SMSIS
-1533 I
+1533 TVSL

>member
-1 MGDDSSV
+1 MADDTSV

-15 PQVARELIDMCRIC
+15 PQVAREVIDMCRIC

-46 FTYDYVFDTGIGQ
+46 FTYDYVFDTAIGQ
-59 NDIYDDCVARL
+59 CTIYDTCVAHL
-70 IEGALD
+70 VEGALD

-99 FDVEVDDSII
+99 FDVEVDETVI

-115 IKHLFDGI
+115 IRHLFNGI
-123 CDKQNRARER
+123 AEKQQHARER
-133 AQMPPEFKITAQF
+133 AQMPPEFKVTAQF

-168 IHEDTGGNI
+168 IHEDTAGNI

-185 IVTSPEQ
+185 IVVSPEQ

-218 HAIFTLFIK
+218 HAIFTLYIR
-227 QQRCIKIEDPDA
+227 QQKCIKVEDPDA
-239 DVDTS
+239 DIDTS
-244 EPTNEFETL
+244 GTEPASEFETL

-261 LAGSERLKRTGATGE
+261 LAGSERLKRTGATGD

-297 LGDKNKKALHVP
+297 LGDKTKKALHVP

-365 QDKSSRTIISLKRE
+365 QDKSSRTIASLRRE
-379 IQQLQIELLEYRQG
+379 IQQLQLELMEYRQG

-411 LNSELQSLK
+411 LNSELQSLR

-432 LTAKNSLLLAEKA
+432 LTAKNVLLLAEKA
-445 SGQWLST
+445 AGQWMSSTGGNGEVT
-452 SLNANGNEDV
+452 SLV
-462 SSLVLGYV
+462 QGYV

-486 YQQLKKRQIQV
+486 YQQLKKRQMQV
-497 QSVNNTYVSGIDS
+497 NAANPYGDSGYIFQSDS
-510 TSFIQNDTN
+510 TS
-519 SVLVDA
+519 VLNDA
-525 KKELQKELNTLAA
+525 KKELQKEMDALTA
-538 LKEQQSMSMSMNMTT
+538 LKEQQAYG
-553 SINNKNINNNITNNN
+553 TN
-568 NTNNNREDDDDDIDN
+568 TASKTGDEGEGDD
-583 TENGQ
+583 TEVGQ
-588 ESLSEDDDSG
+588 DTASEDDS
-598 GDDDDDDDSDR
+598 DDDSDR
-609 KDREEEEETE
+609 KEEDEEE
-619 EQAAIRRELE
+619 AAMGRELE
-629 AITTDIDVRQR
+629 ALTSDIDVKQR
-640 LIQELELSHRR
+640 LIQELEFSQRR

-658 YEDKLTQ
+658 YEDKLAQ

-678 KVLSSLV
+678 KVLHSL
-685 QNSSPLTEKVKKLRD
+685 QQQPTPPTEKVKKLRD
-700 EYEKKIS
+700 EYEKKLS
-707 SMQKEMRLL
+707 AMQKEMRLL

-721 EHARLLKNQSQS
+721 EHARLLKNQSQN

-738 GLRNELSEMKRA
+738 GLRNELAEMKRA

-755 NKMKEESKRHKENEL
+755 NKMREEAQRHKENEL

-795 DKKIKEVVL
+795 DKRMKEVVL

-826 GRTIIKP
+826 GRAPPKSA
-833 INPKALKYKW
+833 NPKALKQRWHTFERTIAK
-843 QAFEKIIT
+843 QA
-851 KQSLAKQAVAETERE
+851 LAKQAAAETERE
-866 MEKLLIERE
+866 MERLLQERE
-875 ELGKDL
+875 ELGREL
-881 ERLQKHRTIV
+881 EKLQKHRNAVTNSR
-891 ETTGGDTIEI
+891 GDTTDVDEEI
-901 DEDIDNYKSK
+901 DNVKSK
-911 ISYVQDSIAECQR
+911 ISYLQDSIAECQR
-924 DMVEIGDC
+924 DMVEMGDG
-932 DVEGEP
+932 DAEGEP
-938 GIEALIAA
+938 GVEAL
-946 VKTIDEAQFLLQ
+946 VSTIRTVDEAQYLLQ
-958 KMLTFTVEQSCSA
+958 RMLAFTVEQSCVA

-980 MESRLIEVAQES
+980 MESRLNQVAQES

-1001 VLRNRDILDISNNQ
+1001 VLRDRDLLSLTNNHH
-1015 NTMAYSPPSSRSS
+1015 NTLNYSPPSSRSS
-1028 SPDNSETYN
+1028 SPDNETYS
-1037 QLTLNESK
+1037 QVIIGEER
-1045 QRSNKVRR
+1045 QRNNKVRR

-1061 LYGVSMASDN
+1061 LYGVQPNSDN
-1071 LKVEEQN
+1071 LKTEEQSQN
-1078 QHQNHPLTR
+1078 HNHPLTR
-1087 VPSAPGSLR
+1087 VPSAPGSLK
-1096 GLLFGRGQNT
+1096 GLVLTRSQYGNI
-1106 SGTAGGISPVLSR
+1106 SGGSPTLSR
-1119 RDSTSPKLPRR
+1119 RDSTSPRPLRR
-1130 SLYPSGPPGGYNGS
+1130 PLHPGGGS
-1144 MEQLAQMDAP
+1144 MEQVAHTDVS
-1154 SPPGSPTI
+1154 SPPGSPTT

-1175 RLTAAKAVPVDPQPT
+1175 RLTASRQPASTDPQPM
-1190 KGVISQYPGK
+1190 KGIISQYQGK
-1200 TQPRAPLQCTHIA
+1200 TPPRAVLQCSHVA
-1213 EGHSKAVLAID
+1213 EGHSKAVLTICA
-1224 STEDLLFSG
+1224 TADLLFSG

-1238 VKVWDLGTG
+1238 VKVWDLRTG
-1247 LENMTL
+1247 IENLTL
-1253 TGHPNNVVAVK
+1253 SGHPNNVVAVK
-1264 YSLKNHLLFSV
+1264 YSQVQNLLFSV

-1285 RSGNNCVKTLFSSG
+1285 RIGNSCVKTLFSSG
-1299 QSQNGSLSLTTTA
+1299 QAQSGPIALSTPS
-1312 RTLQLPVGE
+1312 RMLQVTVGE
-1321 MAINDLSLSLD
+1321 TTINDLVLSMD
-1332 EQELYTAA
+1332 EQELYTASS
-1340 VDKITVWDL
+1340 DKVRVWDL
-1349 RKLACVRRLSTPHT
+1349 RKLTYIGKLSTPHT
-1363 AAVMCLSAAE
+1363 AAVMCLAVAD
-1373 DGRVITGSKD
+1373 DGRVIAGSKD
-1383 HLISLVDASSSGQSV
+1383 HLISLVEPNTSGQSV

-1410 LATIGSMLFS
+1410 LTTCDSTLFS

-1429 WDLNRMELIQSLNNA
+1429 WDLSKMELVQSLNNA

-1449 LGLCTINEGSIMVS
+1449 LGLCMINSGSVMVS
-1463 GCRGGML
+1463 GCRGGVL
-1470 RAWTVPSE
+1470 KAWSVPKE
-1478 LSGECSLI
+1478 QGGECAPI

-1499 ITNQQHIFTASNSG
+1499 ITNQQHVFTASNSG
-1513 EVKLWRIPDP
+1513 EVKLWRIPDSSL
-1523 YHTMSMSTIS
+1523 SMSIS
-1533 I
+1533 TVSL

>member
-1 MGDDSSV
+1 MADDTSV

-15 PQVARELIDMCRIC
+15 PQVAREVIDMCRVC
-29 TQVPPGE
+29 TQVPLGE

-46 FTYDYVFDTGIGQ
+46 FTYDYVFDTAVGQ
-59 NDIYDDCVARL
+59 STIYDTCVARL
-70 IEGALD
+70 VEGALN

-99 FDVEVDDSII
+99 FGVEVDETVV

-115 IKHLFDGI
+115 IRHLFNGI
-123 CDKQNRARER
+123 AEKQEHARER
-133 AQMPPEFKITAQF
+133 AQMPPEFKVTAQF

-168 IHEDTGGNI
+168 IHEDSSGNI
-177 HLAGVEPR
+177 HLAGVEPQ
-185 IVTSPEQ
+185 IVTSPEE

-218 HAIFTLFIK
+218 HAIFTLYIK
-227 QQRCIKIEDPDA
+227 QQRCIRVEDPDA

-244 EPTNEFETL
+244 GTEPASEFETL

-261 LAGSERLKRTGATGE
+261 LAGSERLKRTGATGD

-297 LGDKNKKALHVP
+297 LGDKAKKALHVP

-365 QDKSSRTIISLKRE
+365 QDKSSRTIASLRRE
-379 IQQLQIELLEYRQG
+379 IQQLQLELMEYKQG

-411 LNSELQSLK
+411 LNSELQSLR
-420 TRVKALSETVEA
+420 TR
-432 LTAKNSLLLAEKA
+432 AEKVA
-445 SGQWLST
+445 GQWISSAGGNPEVT
-452 SLNANGNEDV
+452 SLIQ
-462 SSLVLGYV
+462 GYI

-497 QSVNNTYVSGIDS
+497 NAANPYGDSGYIFHSDS
-510 TSFIQNDTN
+510 S
-519 SVLVDA
+519 SVLNEA
-525 KKELQKELNTLAA
+525 KKEVQKEMETLTA
-538 LKEQQSMSMSMNMTT
+538 LKGQQAHTT
-553 SINNKNINNNITNNN
+553 NTANKMGD
-568 NTNNNREDDDDDIDN
+568 EGEGDDAE
-583 TENGQ
+583 TGQ
-588 ESLSEDDDSG
+588 DSVSEDDS
-598 GDDDDDDDSDR
+598 DDDSDR
-609 KDREEEEETE
+609 KEEDEEE
-619 EQAAIRRELE
+619 AAMGRELE
-629 AITTDIDVRQR
+629 ALTSDIDVKQR
-640 LIQELELSHRR
+640 LIQELERSQRQ

-658 YEDKLTQ
+658 YEDKLAQ
-665 LQARIKDTQEERD
+665 LQARIRDTQEERD
-678 KVLSSLV
+678 KVLQSL
-685 QNSSPLTEKVKKLRD
+685 QQQPTPPTEKVKKLRD
-700 EYEKKIS
+700 EYEKKLS
-707 SMQKEMRLL
+707 AMQKEVRLL

-738 GLRNELSEMKRA
+738 GLRNELAEMKRA

-755 NKMKEESKRHKENEL
+755 NKMREEAQKHKENEL

-795 DKKIKEVVL
+795 DKRMKEVVL
-804 RRKQEEVTALRK
+804 RRKQEEVSALRK

-826 GRTIIKP
+826 GRAPPKP
-833 INPKALKYKW
+833 INPKALKQRW
-843 QAFEKIIT
+843 QTFERTIA
-851 KQSLAKQAVAETERE
+851 KQALAKQAAAETERE
-866 MEKLLIERE
+866 MERLLQERE
-875 ELGKDL
+875 ELGREL
-881 ERLQKHRTIV
+881 ERLQKHRKFI
-891 ETTGGDTIEI
+891 ESSRGDTTDIDEEI
-901 DEDIDNYKSK
+901 DNVKSK
-911 ISYVQDSIAECQR
+911 ISYLQDSIAECQR
-924 DMVEIGDC
+924 DMMEVGDGEG
-932 DVEGEP
+932 EGEP
-938 GIEALIAA
+938 GVEALIS
-946 VKTIDEAQFLLQ
+946 TIQSVDEAQYLLQ
-958 KMLTFTVEQSCSA
+958 RMLAFTVEQSCVA

-980 MESRLIEVAQES
+980 MESRLNQVAQES

-1001 VLRNRDILDISNNQ
+1001 VLRDRDLLSLTSNHH
-1015 NTMAYSPPSSRSS
+1015 NTLNYSPPSSRSS
-1028 SPDNSETYN
+1028 SPDIENYSQVIMGEDR
-1037 QLTLNESK
+1037 
-1045 QRSNKVRR
+1045 QRNNKVRR
-1053 RTTQPQEL
+1053 RTTQTQEL
-1061 LYGVSMASDN
+1061 LYGVQVNPDI
-1071 LKVEEQN
+1071 LKGEEQS
-1078 QHQNHPLTR
+1078 QTHNHPLTR
-1087 VPSAPGSLR
+1087 VPSAPGSLK
-1096 GLLFGRGQNT
+1096 GLVLTRSQHGNIT
-1106 SGTAGGISPVLSR
+1106 GGSPTLSR
-1119 RDSTSPKLPRR
+1119 RDSTSPRPLRR
-1130 SLYPSGPPGGYNGS
+1130 PLHPGGGS
-1144 MEQLAQMDAP
+1144 MEQVPHTDVS
-1154 SPPGSPTI
+1154 SPPGSPTT

-1175 RLTAAKAVPVDPQPT
+1175 RLTASRQPATTEPQPM
-1190 KGVISQYPGK
+1190 KGIISQYEGK
-1200 TQPRAPLQCTHIA
+1200 AQPRAVLQCAQVA
-1213 EGHSKAVLAID
+1213 EGHSKAVLTICAT
-1224 STEDLLFSG
+1224 SDLLFSG

-1247 LENMTL
+1247 IENLTL

-1264 YSLKNHLLFSV
+1264 YSPIYNLLFSV
-1275 SAAYVKVWDL
+1275 SSAYVKVWDL
-1285 RSGNNCVKTLFSSG
+1285 RAGNNCVKTLFSSG
-1299 QSQNGSLSLTTTA
+1299 QAQSGPIALSTPSRMLQVPSGETT
-1312 RTLQLPVGE
+1312 
-1321 MAINDLSLSLD
+1321 INDLVLSID

-1340 VDKITVWDL
+1340 SDKVRVWDL
-1349 RKLACVRRLSTPHT
+1349 RKLTHTGRLSTPHT
-1363 AAVMCLSAAE
+1363 AAVMCLAVAD

-1383 HLISLVDASSSGQSV
+1383 HLISLVEPNQSGQSV

-1410 LATIGSMLFS
+1410 LTTCNSTLFS

-1429 WDLNRMELIQSLNNA
+1429 WDLSRMELVQSLNNA

-1449 LGLCTINEGSIMVS
+1449 LGLCMINSGSVMIS
-1463 GCRGGML
+1463 GCRGGVL
-1470 RAWTVPSE
+1470 KAWSVTKDQ
-1478 LSGECSLI
+1478 GECTAI

-1499 ITNQQHIFTASNSG
+1499 TTNQQHVFTASNDG
-1513 EVKLWRIPDP
+1513 KVRLWSYYERDAR
-1523 YHTMSMSTIS
+1523 TFQRSNSLKS
-1533 I
+1533 

>member
-1 MGDDSSV
+1 MADDTSV

-15 PQVARELIDMCRIC
+15 PQVAREVIDMCRVC
-29 TQVPPGE
+29 TQVPLGE

-46 FTYDYVFDTGIGQ
+46 FTYDYVFDTAVGQ
-59 NDIYDDCVARL
+59 STIYDTCVARL
-70 IEGALD
+70 VEGALN

-99 FDVEVDDSII
+99 FGVEVDETVV

-115 IKHLFDGI
+115 IRHLFNGI
-123 CDKQNRARER
+123 AEKQEHARER
-133 AQMPPEFKITAQF
+133 AQMPPEFKVTAQF

-168 IHEDTGGNI
+168 IHEDSSGNI
-177 HLAGVEPR
+177 HLAGVEPQ
-185 IVTSPEQ
+185 IVTSPEE

-218 HAIFTLFIK
+218 HAIFTLYIK
-227 QQRCIKIEDPDA
+227 QQRCIRVEDPDA

-244 EPTNEFETL
+244 GTEPASEFETL

-261 LAGSERLKRTGATGE
+261 LAGSERLKRTGATGD

-297 LGDKNKKALHVP
+297 LGDKAKKALHVP

-365 QDKSSRTIISLKRE
+365 QDKSSRTIASLRRE
-379 IQQLQIELLEYRQG
+379 IQQLQLELMEYKQG

-411 LNSELQSLK
+411 LNSELQSLR
-420 TRVKALSETVEA
+420 TR
-432 LTAKNSLLLAEKA
+432 AEKVA
-445 SGQWLST
+445 GQWISSAGGNPEVT
-452 SLNANGNEDV
+452 SLIQ
-462 SSLVLGYV
+462 GYI

-497 QSVNNTYVSGIDS
+497 NAANPYGDSGYIFHSDS
-510 TSFIQNDTN
+510 S
-519 SVLVDA
+519 SVLNEA
-525 KKELQKELNTLAA
+525 KKEVQKEMETLTA
-538 LKEQQSMSMSMNMTT
+538 LKGQQAHTT
-553 SINNKNINNNITNNN
+553 NTANKMGD
-568 NTNNNREDDDDDIDN
+568 EGEGDDAE
-583 TENGQ
+583 TGQ
-588 ESLSEDDDSG
+588 DSVSEDDS
-598 GDDDDDDDSDR
+598 DDDSDR
-609 KDREEEEETE
+609 KEEDEEE
-619 EQAAIRRELE
+619 AAMGRELE
-629 AITTDIDVRQR
+629 ALTSDIDVKQR
-640 LIQELELSHRR
+640 LIQELERSQRQ

-658 YEDKLTQ
+658 YEDKLAQ
-665 LQARIKDTQEERD
+665 LQARIRDTQEERD
-678 KVLSSLV
+678 KVLQSL
-685 QNSSPLTEKVKKLRD
+685 QQQPTPPTEKVKKLRD
-700 EYEKKIS
+700 EYEKKLS
-707 SMQKEMRLL
+707 AMQKEVRLL

-738 GLRNELSEMKRA
+738 GLRNELAEMKRA

-755 NKMKEESKRHKENEL
+755 NKMREEAQKHKENEL

-795 DKKIKEVVL
+795 DKRMKEVVL
-804 RRKQEEVTALRK
+804 RRKQEEVSALRK

-826 GRTIIKP
+826 GRAPPKP
-833 INPKALKYKW
+833 INPKALKQRW
-843 QAFEKIIT
+843 QTFERTIA
-851 KQSLAKQAVAETERE
+851 KQALAKQAAAETERE
-866 MEKLLIERE
+866 MERLLQERE
-875 ELGKDL
+875 ELGREL
-881 ERLQKHRTIV
+881 ERLQKHRKFI
-891 ETTGGDTIEI
+891 ESSRGDTTDIDEEI
-901 DEDIDNYKSK
+901 DNVKSK
-911 ISYVQDSIAECQR
+911 ISYLQDSIAECQR
-924 DMVEIGDC
+924 DMMEVGDGEG
-932 DVEGEP
+932 EGEP
-938 GIEALIAA
+938 GVEALIS
-946 VKTIDEAQFLLQ
+946 TIQSVDEAQYLLQ
-958 KMLTFTVEQSCSA
+958 RMLAFTVEQSCVA

-980 MESRLIEVAQES
+980 MESRLNQVAQES

-1001 VLRNRDILDISNNQ
+1001 VLRDRDLLSLTSNHH
-1015 NTMAYSPPSSRSS
+1015 NTLNYSPPSSRSS
-1028 SPDNSETYN
+1028 SPDIENYSQVIMGEDR
-1037 QLTLNESK
+1037 
-1045 QRSNKVRR
+1045 QRNNKVRR
-1053 RTTQPQEL
+1053 RTTQTQEL
-1061 LYGVSMASDN
+1061 LYGVQVNPDI
-1071 LKVEEQN
+1071 LKGEEQS
-1078 QHQNHPLTR
+1078 QTHNHPLTR
-1087 VPSAPGSLR
+1087 VPSAPGSLK
-1096 GLLFGRGQNT
+1096 GLVLTRSQHGNIT
-1106 SGTAGGISPVLSR
+1106 GGSPTLSR
-1119 RDSTSPKLPRR
+1119 RDSTSPRPLRR
-1130 SLYPSGPPGGYNGS
+1130 PLHPGGGS
-1144 MEQLAQMDAP
+1144 MEQVPHTDVS
-1154 SPPGSPTI
+1154 SPPGSPTT

-1175 RLTAAKAVPVDPQPT
+1175 RLTASRQPATTEPQPM
-1190 KGVISQYPGK
+1190 KGIISQYEGK
-1200 TQPRAPLQCTHIA
+1200 AQPRAVLQCAQVA
-1213 EGHSKAVLAID
+1213 EGHSKAVLTICAT
-1224 STEDLLFSG
+1224 SDLLFSG

-1247 LENMTL
+1247 IENLTL

-1264 YSLKNHLLFSV
+1264 YSPIYNLLFSV
-1275 SAAYVKVWDL
+1275 SSAYVKVWDL
-1285 RSGNNCVKTLFSSG
+1285 RAGNNCVKTLFSSG
-1299 QSQNGSLSLTTTA
+1299 QAQSGPIALSTPSRMLQVPSGETT
-1312 RTLQLPVGE
+1312 
-1321 MAINDLSLSLD
+1321 INDLVLSID

-1340 VDKITVWDL
+1340 SDKVRVWDL
-1349 RKLACVRRLSTPHT
+1349 RKLTHTGRLSTPHT
-1363 AAVMCLSAAE
+1363 AAVMCLAVAD

-1383 HLISLVDASSSGQSV
+1383 HLISLVEPNQSGQSV

-1410 LATIGSMLFS
+1410 LTTCNSTLFS

-1429 WDLNRMELIQSLNNA
+1429 WDLSRMELVQSLNNA

-1449 LGLCTINEGSIMVS
+1449 LGLCMINSGSVMIS
-1463 GCRGGML
+1463 GCRGGVL
-1470 RAWTVPSE
+1470 KAWSVTKDQ
-1478 LSGECSLI
+1478 GECTAI

-1499 ITNQQHIFTASNSG
+1499 TTNQQHVFTASNSG
-1513 EVKLWRIPDP
+1513 EVKLWRIPDSSL
-1523 YHTMSMSTIS
+1523 SMSIS
-1533 I
+1533 TVSL